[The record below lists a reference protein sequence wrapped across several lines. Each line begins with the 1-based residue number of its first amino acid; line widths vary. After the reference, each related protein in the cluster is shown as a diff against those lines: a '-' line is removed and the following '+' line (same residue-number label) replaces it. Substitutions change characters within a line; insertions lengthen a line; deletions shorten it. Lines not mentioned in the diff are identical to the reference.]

1 MLSEVNAETL
11 GSRAEAPVD
20 SQADSRRLYDEA
32 VISTDKGAPPTLLE
46 LRRAEKARKALLR
59 ERGAASA
66 YRRALA
72 QQGEW

>member
-11 GSRAEAPVD
+11 GSGAEA
-20 SQADSRRLYDEA
+20 SADFQSDLGRLYEEA
-32 VISTDKGAPPTLLE
+32 VISTNNGAPPTLLE
-46 LRRAEKARKALLR
+46 LRRAERAREALLR
-59 ERGAASA
+59 EQGAAA

>member
-46 LRRAEKARKALLR
+46 LRRAERAREALLR
-59 ERGAASA
+59 EQGAAA